1 MRPHLNTA
9 WHSFLGIIAS
19 HEAGERGWG
28 LLCAAHVANWLV
40 SCHLVF
46 LQIGKLS
53 FSAGELEPL
62 SLLSRLAKIVMFY
75 DVKMTEHSVLSF
87 IYLPDCLFTVEADVM
102 GLNAKL
108 KKKEILGFLEGLII
122 ISSK

>member
-19 HEAGERGWG
+19 HEAEERGQG

-53 FSAGELEPL
+53 FSAGALEPL
-62 SLLSRLAKIVMFY
+62 SLLSRPPQIVVFG
-75 DVKMTEHSVLSF
+75 VGEMTEHSVLS
-87 IYLPDCLFTVEADVM
+87 
-102 GLNAKL
+102 
-108 KKKEILGFLEGLII
+108 
-122 ISSK
+122 SSFFFF

>member
-28 LLCAAHVANWLV
+28 LLCAAHVANCLV

-46 LQIGKLS
+46 LQIDKLS
-53 FSAGELEPL
+53 FSAGALEPL
-62 SLLSRLAKIVMFY
+62 SLLSRLTKIVIFY
-75 DVKMTEHSVLSF
+75 NGEMTEHSVLSF
-87 IYLPDCLFTVEADVM
+87 IYLPDCLCTVQADVR
-102 GLNAKL
+102 GG
-108 KKKEILGFLEGLII
+108 EC
-122 ISSK
+122 

>member
-53 FSAGELEPL
+53 FSAGALEPL
-62 SLLSRLAKIVMFY
+62 SLLSRLPQIVVFC
-75 DVKMTEHSVLSF
+75 DGEMTEHSVLCS
-87 IYLPDCLFTVEADVM
+87 IYLPDCSFTVQADR
-102 GLNAKL
+102 
-108 KKKEILGFLEGLII
+108 LGGYC
-122 ISSK
+122 KA

>member
-19 HEAGERGWG
+19 HVAGERDRG

-53 FSAGELEPL
+53 FSAGALEPL
-62 SLLSRLAKIVMFY
+62 SLLSRLPQIVVFCDGEMIEY
-75 DVKMTEHSVLSF
+75 SLVSS
-87 IYLPDCLFTVEADVM
+87 IYLPDCLLCRQIF
-102 GLNAKL
+102 
-108 KKKEILGFLEGLII
+108 
-122 ISSK
+122 

>member
-9 WHSFLGIIAS
+9 WHFFLGIIAS
-19 HEAGERGWG
+19 HVAGERDRG

-53 FSAGELEPL
+53 FSAGALEPL
-62 SLLSRLAKIVMFY
+62 SLLSRLPQIVVFCDGEMIEY
-75 DVKMTEHSVLSF
+75 SLVSS
-87 IYLPDCLFTVEADVM
+87 IYLPVCCAGRSFR
-102 GLNAKL
+102 GLMQ
-108 KKKEILGFLEGLII
+108 
-122 ISSK
+122 S

>member
-19 HEAGERGWG
+19 HEAGERGRG
-28 LLCAAHVANWLV
+28 LLCAAHVANCLV

-53 FSAGELEPL
+53 FSAGALEAL
-62 SLLSRLAKIVMFY
+62 SLLSRLAQIVVFC
-75 DVKMTEHSVLSF
+75 DGEMTQHCVVSC
-87 IYLPDCLFTVEADVM
+87 IYLIDCLFTVQTDLF
-102 GLNAKL
+102 G
-108 KKKEILGFLEGLII
+108 G
-122 ISSK
+122 